1 MAGLQPQFEMCNKPA
16 AGHASHCRKMP
27 LLSSLLRLHHTFSPG
42 PLTESQ
48 SATQASIWL
57 PFCFSSTSL
66 LGASGLCVCVCV
78 YLVLS
83 ADKLPALSVYVIGA
97 YESLSLQTHSEIV
110 SQVESAV
117 LLPELKLLIAAAVT
131 GIF

>member
-1 MAGLQPQFEMCNKPA
+1 MAPFLFQFD
-16 AGHASHCRKMP
+16 
-27 LLSSLLRLHHTFSPG
+27 LLAWC
-42 PLTESQ
+42 Q
-48 SATQASIWL
+48 WI
-57 PFCFSSTSL
+57 
-66 LGASGLCVCVCV
+66 VCVCV

>member
-1 MAGLQPQFEMCNKPA
+1 
-16 AGHASHCRKMP
+16 MP

-66 LGASGLCVCVCV
+66 LGASGLCVCV

-117 LLPELKLLIAAAVT
+117 LLPELLIAAAVT